1 MYCIWFSFT
10 KHYLQPVI
18 ESLREEGLVTIHD
31 YLSAS
36 RNSLGMGECAVDKDN
51 YISFNTRVQP
61 VARESDELEL
71 TDISGQP
78 KYVIGNEV

>member
-1 MYCIWFSFT
+1 M
-10 KHYLQPVI
+10 
-18 ESLREEGLVTIHD
+18 
-31 YLSAS
+31 
-36 RNSLGMGECAVDKDN
+36 DKDN